1 MMDTSMSFV
10 ASKSGL
16 DAAGGLLLL
25 LNTAFVLIM
34 VLLLAQAGVADI
46 KKGLL
51 WVHKHFKSCWACFAS
66 PARASLRGTKPPI
79 PLSTQMES
87 PGTSCSASRANST
100 TALTQAV
107 ITDSGDLM
115 LVERLWG
122 GQSCGQ
128 HRTGHAGDWVQLLG
142 SQAFV
147 RVANMA
153 QPMWVFILQVDGCM
167 GVTVVI
173 KPKAW

>member
-1 MMDTSMSFV
+1 MAGPPNCTFTCKYSLTCICSCGCCVMMQHRNVCSMQVLGLFTVVATAVGCLYMMDTSMSFV

-107 ITDSGDLM
+107 STDSGDLM
-115 LVERLWG
+115 LVGRL
-122 GQSCGQ
+122 
-128 HRTGHAGDWVQLLG
+128 
-142 SQAFV
+142 
-147 RVANMA
+147 
-153 QPMWVFILQVDGCM
+153 
-167 GVTVVI
+167 
-173 KPKAW
+173 